1 MSGQQKEYI
10 DTALNPFLKEIIPE
24 VLLKKPDEPIQ
35 FMIDWLRTKLGYP
48 KKMTGKEE
56 LSFLRQELARLK
68 QVKNT
73 GSEGELSNSD
83 KGDEV
88 DDLEFTAK
96 IKLKSTDQQSQQ
108 RLMVLGTAKEVLP
121 QDLSPKQT
129 SRSKSYVSDSTIL
142 SCSRVLT
149 KKIKKSLSLLWKKEK
164 LVQAKL

>member
-24 VLLKKPDEPIQ
+24 VLQKKPDEPIQ

-83 KGDEV
+83 EDDEV

-96 IKLKSTDQQSQQ
+96 TKAEKHRSAVSAEAY
-108 RLMVLGTAKEVLP
+108 GTWNRKGSFTP
-121 QDLSPKQT
+121 
-129 SRSKSYVSDSTIL
+129 RFISKTNEQI
-142 SCSRVLT
+142 
-149 KKIKKSLSLLWKKEK
+149 EK
-164 LVQAKL
+164 LR